1 MPQTS
6 YLQFILSNFASMN
19 IDNLRLILND
29 KYLYQDTTKEIFLN
43 EIESFFEA
51 HKNSED
57 TELIIYKGKCAGKT
71 CENCGKQGYRFVG
84 NKSKNYFDL
93 LFEMN
98 GDDITDICSCPQ
110 FNANEEIDNLGEKGE
125 IEINLDDQASY
136 VKTPEYWTKLYAA
149 TTACSEIIT
158 TPPRIVSYN
167 ELCYWI
173 DKNAVTDSLIGRF
186 DLFGEPNIMKWTKFS
201 ILYADLKKIRSY
213 ITSHIEEF
221 RLAIYQSKKIQTEQD
236 LVDWIV
242 KYEDINEEAAY
253 DLKYCY
259 VKEHESYRLF
269 PSNPIL
275 FHDPIFDD
283 MFSFLKYFQ
292 DHFDDIFVKYSTYID
307 EDNSILF
314 NTGGV
319 RSCDITNFSLKFH
332 LAHRKAMEELGTKVP
347 FYLKSENIFLEDS

>member
-1 MPQTS
+1 
-6 YLQFILSNFASMN
+6 
-19 IDNLRLILND
+19 
-29 KYLYQDTTKEIFLN
+29 
-43 EIESFFEA
+43 
-51 HKNSED
+51 
-57 TELIIYKGKCAGKT
+57 
-71 CENCGKQGYRFVG
+71 
-84 NKSKNYFDL
+84 
-93 LFEMN
+93 
-98 GDDITDICSCPQ
+98 
-110 FNANEEIDNLGEKGE
+110 
-125 IEINLDDQASY
+125 
-136 VKTPEYWTKLYAA
+136 
-149 TTACSEIIT
+149 
-158 TPPRIVSYN
+158 
-167 ELCYWI
+167 
-173 DKNAVTDSLIGRF
+173 
-186 DLFGEPNIMKWTKFS
+186 MKWTKFS